1 MKYRVYWRKAGI
13 KPEMGSKFLEI
24 VNEKKPKNFLEIGV
38 YTGVNARNVCDLQN
52 KLFKSDFGYLGI
64 DLFEDYNP
72 SDEKE
77 IAPNYIRSNNQYLS
91 NPLKHL
97 VYNIIL
103 KEQLN
108 SLKSVGNF
116 LKKYKDNVKLIK
128 GNSVEVLPTIDLS
141 IYDMIFID
149 GGHSYE
155 TISSELKLIH
165 KKCKKNCLILVDDYF
180 HHEALGI
187 KKAVDEIVKENN
199 YKLKVHY
206 NRFAEIIL

>member
-1 MKYRVYWRKAGI
+1 MR
-13 KPEMGSKFLEI
+13 PDMGSKFLEI
-24 VNEKKPKNFLEIGV
+24 VNKKRPKNFLEIWV
-38 YTGVNARNVCDLQN
+38 YTGVSARNICDLQS
-52 KLFKSDFGYLGI
+52 KLYNNDFNYLGI
-64 DLFEDYNP
+64 DLFEDYKP

-108 SLKSVGNF
+108 SIKSVNNF
-116 LKKYKDNVKLIK
+116 LKNYKNNVRLIK
-128 GNSVEVLPTIDLS
+128 GNSIEVLPIIDLS

-165 KKCKKNCLILVDDYF
+165 KNCKKNCLILVDDYF
-180 HHEALGI
+180 HREAPGI
-187 KKAVDEIVKENN
+187 KKSVDEIVKENN
-199 YKLKVHY
+199 YKLQVHY

>member
-1 MKYRVYWRKAGI
+1 MS
-13 KPEMGSKFLEI
+13 PEMGSKFLEI
-24 VNEKKPKNFLEIGV
+24 VYQRKPKNFLEIGV
-38 YTGVNARNVCDLQN
+38 YTGVSARNICNLQS
-52 KLFKSDFGYLGI
+52 KLFNNDFSYLGI
-64 DLFEDYNP
+64 DLFEDYTP
-72 SDEKE
+72 SDEGE
-77 IAPNYIRSNNQYLS
+77 IAPNYISSNNRYLS

-108 SLKSVGNF
+108 SIKSVQNF
-116 LKKYKDNVKLIK
+116 LKKYKNNVKLVK
-128 GNSVEVLPTIDLS
+128 GDSINVLPTIDLS
-141 IYDMIFID
+141 IYDMMFID

-165 KKCKKNCLILVDDYF
+165 KRAKKNCLILVDDYF
-180 HHEALGI
+180 HREAPGI

-199 YKLKVHY
+199 YKLKIHH

>member
-1 MKYRVYWRKAGI
+1 MS
-13 KPEMGSKFLEI
+13 PEMGSKFLEI
-24 VNEKKPKNFLEIGV
+24 VYQRKPKNFLEIGV
-38 YTGVNARNVCDLQN
+38 YTGVSARNICNLQS
-52 KLFKSDFGYLGI
+52 KLFNNDFNYFGI
-64 DLFEDYNP
+64 DLFEDYTP
-72 SDEKE
+72 SDERE

-108 SLKSVGNF
+108 SLKSVQNF
-116 LKKYKDNVKLIK
+116 LKKYKNNIKLVK
-128 GNSVEVLPTIDLS
+128 GNSIDVLPTIDLQ
-141 IYDMIFID
+141 IYDMMFID

-155 TISSELKLIH
+155 TISTELKLMH
-165 KKCKKNCLILVDDYF
+165 KRAKKNCLILVDDYF
-180 HHEALGI
+180 HNEAPGI

-199 YKLKVHY
+199 YKLQVHY

>member
-1 MKYRVYWRKAGI
+1 LQ
-13 KPEMGSKFLEI
+13 SKFF
-24 VNEKKPKNFLEIGV
+24 NN
-38 YTGVNARNVCDLQN
+38 
-52 KLFKSDFGYLGI
+52 DFSYLGI
-64 DLFEDYNP
+64 DLFEDYKP

-77 IAPNYIRSNNQYLS
+77 IAPNYIRSNSQYLS

-97 VYNIIL
+97 VYNVIL

-108 SLKSVGNF
+108 SIKSVDNF
-116 LKKYKDNVKLIK
+116 LKKYKDNAKLIK
-128 GNSVEVLPTIDLS
+128 GNSIEVLPTIDLS

-165 KKCKKNCLILVDDYF
+165 KKCKKSCLILVDDYF
-180 HHEALGI
+180 HHEAPGI
-187 KKAVDEIVKENN
+187 KKATDEIVKENN
-199 YKLKVHY
+199 YKLKIHH

>member
-1 MKYRVYWRKAGI
+1 MR
-13 KPEMGSKFLEI
+13 
-24 VNEKKPKNFLEIGV
+24 KKPKNFLEIGV
-38 YTGVNARNVCDLQN
+38 YTGVNARNVCDLQS
-52 KLFKSDFGYLGI
+52 KLFNNNFSYLGI
-64 DLFEDYNP
+64 DLFEDYKP

-77 IAPNYIRSNNQYLS
+77 IAPNYIRSNSQYLS

-97 VYNIIL
+97 VYNIIF

-108 SLKSVGNF
+108 SIKSVENF
-116 LKKYKDNVKLIK
+116 LKKYKNNAKLIK
-128 GNSVEVLPTIDLS
+128 GNSIEVLPTIDLS

-165 KKCKKNCLILVDDYF
+165 KKCKKSCLILVDDYF
-180 HHEALGI
+180 HHEAPGI
-187 KKAVDEIVKENN
+187 KKATDEIVKENN
-199 YKLKVHY
+199 YKLKVHH

>member
-13 KPEMGSKFLEI
+13 KPEMGSRFLEI

-38 YTGVNARNVCDLQN
+38 YTGVNARNVCDLQS
-52 KLFKSDFGYLGI
+52 KLFNSDFGYLGI

-155 TISSELKLIH
+155 TIS
-165 KKCKKNCLILVDDYF
+165 CLILVDDYF

>member
-1 MKYRVYWRKAGI
+1 MS
-13 KPEMGSKFLEI
+13 PEMGSKFLEI
-24 VNEKKPKNFLEIGV
+24 VYQRKPKNFLEIGV
-38 YTGVNARNVCDLQN
+38 YTGVSARNICNLQS
-52 KLFKSDFGYLGI
+52 KLFNNDFNYFGI
-64 DLFEDYNP
+64 DLFEDYTP
-72 SDEKE
+72 SDERE

-108 SLKSVGNF
+108 SLKSVQNF
-116 LKKYKDNVKLIK
+116 LKKYKNNIKLVK
-128 GNSVEVLPTIDLS
+128 GNSIDVLPTIDLQ
-141 IYDMIFID
+141 IYDMMFID

-155 TISSELKLIH
+155 TISTELKLMH
-165 KKCKKNCLILVDDYF
+165 KRAKKNCLILVDDYF
-180 HHEALGI
+180 HNEAPGI

-199 YKLKVHY
+199 YKLKIHH